1 MEFFWIFFS
10 LVLALALYI
19 MGTTLYLSA
28 TSTMQTNLPPMQV
41 TPATLQGTSAPVAF
55 CPKCGTAYAQGAA
68 FCAKCGSPKAV
79 RQTWQLPI
87 KGSITAQQ
95 AQKQINEFL
104 AQNPYI
110 ADCKLDIRY
119 SAILMFP
126 FVQLRFRVKSAQL
139 SFTLAQQPQPWRYGM
154 AFLYKY
160 RLFGSI
166 GYNQQKLVD
175 TWKQNNPR
183 CSVVSH
189 SGSHIQHFSSRGN
202 FEAHFY
208 NYVFFRTPR

>member
-87 KGSITAQQ
+87 KGPSSAF
-95 AQKQINEFL
+95 A
-104 AQNPYI
+104 
-110 ADCKLDIRY
+110 RY
-119 SAILMFP
+119 SVALCPSSPVSMYWI
-126 FVQLRFRVKSAQL
+126 
-139 SFTLAQQPQPWRYGM
+139 YG
-154 AFLYKY
+154 
-160 RLFGSI
+160 I
-166 GYNQQKLVD
+166 
-175 TWKQNNPR
+175 
-183 CSVVSH
+183 
-189 SGSHIQHFSSRGN
+189 SR
-202 FEAHFY
+202 
-208 NYVFFRTPR
+208 